1 RFGIC
6 TICTV
11 VRVILFSLIYSRK
24 TTNAY
29 FHFSEC
35 GIMKGCLTVPRRC
48 HDMKSCKMVFSF
60 QVDGDYLN
68 MEVSGKP
75 PKQNGY
81 AAVGFSNDDKM
92 GEDMVVFCARQEGK
106 VIGGLAKLGK
116 KPTAVILDNSG
127 VQEVTLIADEN
138 GVIYCAIR
146 QLLYPN
152 RLELFVLNSTYYILF
167 ASGEFSNN
175 EMLYHAENRH
185 VLPPTFLPAYVRG
198 TGRIAEEHPYGDNV
212 ESLATIA
219 LKKTHGV
226 LMVLAWTIFL
236 STGILFARQKQGPCP
251 SHMLFGKQLWF
262 QCHRTL
268 NLIGIFA
275 AAVAF
280 LCMFIANNG
289 RWSGP
294 WPGQSS
300 QMNWRWGSIHALL
313 GLIACLLAFIQPLDA
328 MLRCHPGHPQ
338 RTKFNVVHG
347 VIGALAW
354 VCAVVTT
361 LIATAK
367 FSELLNTRIASSSY
381 VAFIVVSLQTI
392 ISTELLSLIRSPK
405 ASEEMKTKTQQSTQI
420 KSIDSKEDKD
430 NTKPDSKDI
439 GSEEDIAHK
448 GGSKEDV
455 KVSSTELVHS
465 KEGSKEG
472 GKASTKELIHS
483 KKGSKEILK
492 FPSKEYSK
500 DNTTSDYEE
509 HEPVPIVQTY
519 VDIAREIQIGI
530 TMFFVIVAVTVGL
543 LISNLIAFKSAEQ

>member
-1 RFGIC
+1 MISDKGDGGD
-6 TICTV
+6 
-11 VRVILFSLIYSRK
+11 SSGKKLIERLRRK

-60 QVDGDYLN
+60 QAVETESDMKDGKAFTYLNGLQVDGDYLN

-116 KPTAVILDNSG
+116 KPTAVILVDGDYLNMEVSGKPPKQNGYAAVGFSNDDKMGDDMVVFCARQEGKVIGGLAKLGKKPTAVILDNSG
-127 VQEVTLIADEN
+127 VQEVTLIVDEN

-167 ASGEFSNN
+167 ASGKFSNN

-328 MLRCHPGHPQ
+328 MLRRDHADRH
-338 RTKFNVVHG
+338 
-347 VIGALAW
+347 
-354 VCAVVTT
+354 
-361 LIATAK
+361 
-367 FSELLNTRIASSSY
+367 S
-381 VAFIVVSLQTI
+381 
-392 ISTELLSLIRSPK
+392 
-405 ASEEMKTKTQQSTQI
+405 QI
-420 KSIDSKEDKD
+420 
-430 NTKPDSKDI
+430 
-439 GSEEDIAHK
+439 
-448 GGSKEDV
+448 
-455 KVSSTELVHS
+455 
-465 KEGSKEG
+465 
-472 GKASTKELIHS
+472 
-483 KKGSKEILK
+483 
-492 FPSKEYSK
+492 
-500 DNTTSDYEE
+500 
-509 HEPVPIVQTY
+509 Q
-519 VDIAREIQIGI
+519 
-530 TMFFVIVAVTVGL
+530 
-543 LISNLIAFKSAEQ
+543 